1 MSSTPRTAVQ
11 GAHQMDLKVN
21 AGNALSMAG
30 SRRWFS
36 YKRLWALALLP
47 LLLPSFLRPSNFT
60 FCVVFAI
67 ASIIIALFYFLA
79 NHPLVRFVW
88 NCFLLPFLVRKPT
101 GIDADA
107 HRQRL
112 ELFYEGQADIYDVSR
127 RKLLRGRSTMLK
139 LCAAQLRQYYPCL
152 FVTDFKVNITN
163 NRLENLA

>member
-1 MSSTPRTAVQ
+1 MSSPTPRTSVQ
-11 GAHQMDLKVN
+11 GAHQMDLKVT
-21 AGNALSMAG
+21 AGNALSMNA

-36 YKRLWALALLP
+36 YKRLWSLSLLP
-47 LLLPSFLRPSNFT
+47 MLFPALRPSNLV
-60 FCVVFAI
+60 FCTILALAAVFAF
-67 ASIIIALFYFLA
+67 LFYFLA
-79 NHPLVRFVW
+79 NHPLVRFAW
-88 NCFLLPFLVRKPT
+88 NCFVLPFLVRKPT

-152 FVTDFKVNITN
+152 FVTDFKVYITN
-163 NRLENLA
+163 T